1 MHYPGLRDTQHPE
14 VNPAVAPRPTQRA
27 TYHCAAR

>member
-1 MHYPGLRDTQHPE
+1 MLRDTQHPE
-14 VNPAVAPRPTQRA
+14 AFPAVVLSPAQRA